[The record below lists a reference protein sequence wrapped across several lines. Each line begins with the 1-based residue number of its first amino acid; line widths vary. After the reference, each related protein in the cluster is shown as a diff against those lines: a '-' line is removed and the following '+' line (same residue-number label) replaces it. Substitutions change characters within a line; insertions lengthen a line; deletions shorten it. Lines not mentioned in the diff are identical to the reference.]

1 MDMVCFSTLLFVTV
15 PQVILYYLLKRT
27 EISRGKYSVVTT
39 IVLEAA
45 LFLLILSFY
54 FEPGREIMG
63 GVRIGLLAILPGS
76 IGVFIGAYLIYPW
89 LRQRITTR

>member
-1 MDMVCFSTLLFVTV
+1 M
-15 PQVILYYLLKRT
+15 IKKT
-27 EISRGKYSVVTT
+27 EISRGRFSVVAT

-54 FEPGREIMG
+54 FEPGREFMD

-76 IGVFIGAYLIYPW
+76 IGVFFGAYLIYPW